1 MTHNPYAHTPVPP
14 PETPED
20 QRKVDYES
28 AIGPNTG
35 YYLKYFEDFDAGETK
50 AGWHWPAFFV
60 TTLWFVYRKMWLPG
74 MLNLFWPL
82 ISLIVGAI
90 LIAVLGVTAGIV
102 LCLLLLAA
110 PSILLPLFAKA
121 IYWRHV
127 HTLVERLP
135 PSVAASPE
143 KRAARLE
150 REGGT
155 SIGAVAGVA
164 AAGLFVYIFMLG
176 TLAAIAIPAYQDY
189 TIRAQVTEGLNMA
202 TDVKWQVED
211 HWRQH
216 GQWPHQSDFGEQ
228 MPSGRYVQ
236 SVGVAAGS
244 VVIIYGNEAHEVL
257 SRHRVILLPG
267 VMPDGEVAWACGNA
281 SLPDGAVSAGGVA
294 GSDLANKYLPAS
306 CRGL

>member
-1 MTHNPYAHTPVPP
+1 MTHNPYAHTAAPR
-14 PETPED
+14 PETPEA

-35 YYLKYFEDFDAGETK
+35 YYLKYFEDFDAGESK

-74 MLNLFWPL
+74 MLNFFWPI

-90 LIAVLGVTAGIV
+90 LVGVLGVTAGIV
-102 LCLLLLAA
+102 LYLLLLAA
-110 PSILLPLFAKA
+110 PAILLPMFAKA

-135 PSVAASPE
+135 PPVAASPE

-164 AAGLFVYIFMLG
+164 AAGLFVYAFMLG

-189 TIRAQVTEGLNMA
+189 NIRVQVTNGLNLA
-202 TDVKWQVED
+202 TEVKWGVEEYWTR
-211 HWRQH
+211 HRR
-216 GQWPHQSDFGEQ
+216 WPDQADLTEAI
-228 MPSGRYVQ
+228 PSGRNVQ
-236 SVGVAAGS
+236 SVGVASGS
-244 VVIIYGNEAHEVL
+244 VVITYGKEAHEAL
-257 SRHRVILLPG
+257 SRRRVILLPG
-267 VMPDGEVAWACGNA
+267 VTPDGRIVWACGNA
-281 SLPDGAVSAGGVA
+281 SLPDGAVSAGGVS
-294 GSDLANKYLPAS
+294 GSDVPDKYLPAA
-306 CRGL
+306 CRGH